1 VDLTFDLM
9 ADLGASD
16 EQLDFP
22 ILYAVAREGRAFK
35 DMDAPRDDMEELFE
49 TVLEEIPAPGTDLG
63 RPFQMLVTNL
73 DYSDYL
79 GRIVI
84 GRVQRG
90 EVRKG
95 EFVNLVHKNGTMTKT
110 RVVQPFTH
118 LGLQRI
124 EADTVGAGDIV
135 ALSGIE
141 DAQIGETVADLAD
154 PEALPI
160 ITVDEPTVSMTFGPN
175 TSPFAGK
182 EGRYVTSRHLRDRLM
197 REVQTN
203 VSLRV
208 EELSPEEFE
217 VSGRGELHL
226 SILLE
231 TMRREGYEVQVGS
244 PRVIVREIEGK
255 KHEPFEHLVLDVPE
269 RFSSTIIGTLSG
281 RKGQLVDVEPQ
292 GSRTRIEFKIPARAL
307 FGFRTQF
314 LSMTQGEG
322 IMSHVFDG
330 YAPWAGDLKTRT
342 NGSMVRSEG
351 RHRLRLLHL
360 EAPGARRLLY
370 PARHRRLRR
379 HGRRLLQPRERPQ
392 RQRLQEQE
400 AHQRPLRRRRRRPQP
415 TRRPQDDPRD
425 ALEYIG
431 EDELVEI
438 TPESI
443 RLRKKDPR
451 TRHAQAVG
459 LARRTGS
466 PSGWALWPPVGV
478 LVADDP
484 VMVRVVSAG
493 PLVLNRQSAWQ
504 RPWSAPHG
512 RVYRRSQSHPG
523 RGPARHGG
531 GLAAGEA
538 GARAGV
544 RGVGLRHP
552 RGGEKG
558 SGLPR
563 LGGAPP
569 SDSDDDEYRIVFR
582 FDHASNLHAWENSEE
597 RRRWLRKSRPMLH
610 EEEKVHV
617 LTGLETWFTLPS
629 KAGEPAPPR
638 YKMAAVT
645 WLAVFPVVMVIF
657 SIFGQWLNLLPT
669 LLRTLV
675 FTLVMVTLM
684 TYVIMPRMTRLFS
697 FWLYPDRD

>member
-1 VDLTFDLM
+1 MDYRNIAIISHVDHGKTTLVDALLRQTLELGHGQEIVERAMDSNVLEKERGITILAKNTAVEYGGVKINIVDTPGHTDFGGEVERVLGMVDGCLLLVDAAEGPMPQTRFVLRKAIELGLKPIVIINKIDRQDARPEEVVDLTFDLM

-22 ILYAVAREGRAFK
+22 ILYAVAREGCAFK
-35 DMDAPRDDMEELFE
+35 DMDAPRDDMQELFE
-49 TVLEEIPAPGTDLG
+49 TVLEEIPAPGTDLEA
-63 RPFQMLVTNL
+63 PFQMLVTNL

-208 EELSPEEFE
+208 EELRPEEFE

-342 NGSMVRSEG
+342 NGSMVASEAG
-351 RHRLRLLHL
+351 T
-360 EAPGARRLLY
+360 AYAY
-370 PARHRRLRR
+370 SIWK
-379 HGRRLLQPRERPQ
+379 
-392 RQRLQEQE
+392 LQE
-400 AHQRPLRRRRRRPQP
+400 RGVFFIQP
-415 TRRPQDDPRD
+415 ATDVYVGMVVGSYSRENDLNVNVCKNKKLTNVRSAGADDALNLTPVRKLTLED

-443 RLRKKDPR
+443 RLRKK
-451 TRHAQAVG
+451 
-459 LARRTGS
+459 
-466 PSGWALWPPVGV
+466 V
-478 LVADDP
+478 LE
-484 VMVRVVSAG
+484 
-493 PLVLNRQSAWQ
+493 
-504 RPWSAPHG
+504 
-512 RVYRRSQSHPG
+512 PG
-523 RGPARHGG
+523 M
-531 GLAAGEA
+531 
-538 GARAGV
+538 
-544 RGVGLRHP
+544 
-552 RGGEKG
+552 
-558 SGLPR
+558 
-563 LGGAPP
+563 
-569 SDSDDDEYRIVFR
+569 
-582 FDHASNLHAWENSEE
+582 
-597 RRRWLRKSRPMLH
+597 RK
-610 EEEKVHV
+610 
-617 LTGLETWFTLPS
+617 
-629 KAGEPAPPR
+629 
-638 YKMAAVT
+638 
-645 WLAVFPVVMVIF
+645 
-657 SIFGQWLNLLPT
+657 
-669 LLRTLV
+669 
-675 FTLVMVTLM
+675 
-684 TYVIMPRMTRLFS
+684 
-697 FWLYPDRD
+697 

>member
-1 VDLTFDLM
+1 
-9 ADLGASD
+9 
-16 EQLDFP
+16 
-22 ILYAVAREGRAFK
+22 
-35 DMDAPRDDMEELFE
+35 
-49 TVLEEIPAPGTDLG
+49 
-63 RPFQMLVTNL
+63 MLVTNL

-95 EFVNLVHKNGTMTKT
+95 EFVNLVHKNGTLTKT

-244 PRVIVREIEGK
+244 PRVIVREIEGR

-330 YAPWAGDLKTRT
+330 YAPWAGGLKTRT
-342 NGSMVRSEG
+342 NGSMVASEAG
-351 RHRLRLLHL
+351 T
-360 EAPGARRLLY
+360 AYAY
-370 PARHRRLRR
+370 SIWK
-379 HGRRLLQPRERPQ
+379 
-392 RQRLQEQE
+392 LQERGDFFILPATDVYVGMVVGSYSRE
-400 AHQRPLRRRRRRPQP
+400 NDLNVNVCKNKKLTNVRSAGA
-415 TRRPQDDPRD
+415 DDALNLTPVRKLTLED

-443 RLRKKDPR
+443 RLRKK
-451 TRHAQAVG
+451 
-459 LARRTGS
+459 
-466 PSGWALWPPVGV
+466 V
-478 LVADDP
+478 L
-484 VMVRVVSAG
+484 
-493 PLVLNRQSAWQ
+493 Q
-504 RPWSAPHG
+504 
-512 RVYRRSQSHPG
+512 PG
-523 RGPARHGG
+523 M
-531 GLAAGEA
+531 
-538 GARAGV
+538 
-544 RGVGLRHP
+544 
-552 RGGEKG
+552 
-558 SGLPR
+558 
-563 LGGAPP
+563 
-569 SDSDDDEYRIVFR
+569 
-582 FDHASNLHAWENSEE
+582 
-597 RRRWLRKSRPMLH
+597 RK
-610 EEEKVHV
+610 
-617 LTGLETWFTLPS
+617 
-629 KAGEPAPPR
+629 
-638 YKMAAVT
+638 
-645 WLAVFPVVMVIF
+645 
-657 SIFGQWLNLLPT
+657 
-669 LLRTLV
+669 
-675 FTLVMVTLM
+675 
-684 TYVIMPRMTRLFS
+684 
-697 FWLYPDRD
+697 

>member
-1 VDLTFDLM
+1 VDYRNIAIISHVDHGKTTLVDALLRQTLELGHGQEIVERAMDSNVLEKERGITILAKNTAVEYGGVKINIVDTPGHTDFGGEVERVLGMVDGCLLLVDAAEGPMPQTRFVLRKAIELGLKPIVIINKIDRQDARSEEVVDLTFDLM

-22 ILYAVAREGRAFK
+22 ILYAVAREGCAFK
-35 DMDAPRDDMEELFE
+35 DMDAPRDDMQELFE
-49 TVLEEIPAPGTDLG
+49 TVLEEIPAPGTDLEA
-63 RPFQMLVTNL
+63 PFQMLVTNL

-208 EELSPEEFE
+208 EELRPEEFE

-342 NGSMVRSEG
+342 NGSMVASEAG
-351 RHRLRLLHL
+351 T
-360 EAPGARRLLY
+360 AYAY
-370 PARHRRLRR
+370 SIWK
-379 HGRRLLQPRERPQ
+379 
-392 RQRLQEQE
+392 LQE
-400 AHQRPLRRRRRRPQP
+400 RGVFFIQP
-415 TRRPQDDPRD
+415 ATDVYVGMVVGSYSRENDLNINVCKNKKLTNVRSAGADDALNLTPVRKLTLED

-443 RLRKKDPR
+443 RLRKK
-451 TRHAQAVG
+451 
-459 LARRTGS
+459 
-466 PSGWALWPPVGV
+466 V
-478 LVADDP
+478 LE
-484 VMVRVVSAG
+484 
-493 PLVLNRQSAWQ
+493 
-504 RPWSAPHG
+504 
-512 RVYRRSQSHPG
+512 PG
-523 RGPARHGG
+523 M
-531 GLAAGEA
+531 
-538 GARAGV
+538 
-544 RGVGLRHP
+544 
-552 RGGEKG
+552 
-558 SGLPR
+558 
-563 LGGAPP
+563 
-569 SDSDDDEYRIVFR
+569 
-582 FDHASNLHAWENSEE
+582 
-597 RRRWLRKSRPMLH
+597 RK
-610 EEEKVHV
+610 
-617 LTGLETWFTLPS
+617 
-629 KAGEPAPPR
+629 
-638 YKMAAVT
+638 
-645 WLAVFPVVMVIF
+645 
-657 SIFGQWLNLLPT
+657 
-669 LLRTLV
+669 
-675 FTLVMVTLM
+675 
-684 TYVIMPRMTRLFS
+684 
-697 FWLYPDRD
+697 